1 MNARNSDVGGNYL
14 TPCALNYGSIIA
26 NSDKQ
31 TGVGG
36 CKNFL

>member
-1 MNARNSDVGGNYL
+1 MHPCNSNIGSDYL
-14 TPCALNYGSIIA
+14 TLCALNNSSIIA

-31 TGVGG
+31 TGVSG